1 MNARVRPAPRVTT
14 LPGGESR
21 RLPCALA
28 RSAIAAAGGPPYTD
42 PVNSLRKGLAV
53 KQACLAFAV
62 IAGAAALM
70 AGCGPQR
77 GDAPVYVG
85 LEEARKI
92 ARDRVYPATV
102 RVDARRTEFV
112 SGERRRLGGTG
123 SGVIF
128 DAEGHILTNYHVAG
142 RAEEITCTLFSK
154 ERVRARLIGG
164 DPWTDLA
171 VLQLDLEEAKRKGV
185 AFQPATFGDSDRVE
199 EGDSVLAVGSP
210 FGLSRSISNG
220 IISCRDRILGSA
232 LEISGGLETGL
243 FNTWLQT
250 DAAINPGNSGGP
262 LVNFHGDVIG
272 INTRGG
278 GNDLGFAVPINVAK
292 EVVRHIL
299 QKGKVTRSTIGVAVQ
314 PLQDLETFL
323 DVGKTEGAVIAAV
336 EPDGPAARAGI
347 LPRDVL
353 LEYGGVKVEARY
365 PEQLFDLRR
374 RISDTPIGARVQV
387 KVKRGGEVK
396 ALDIVTE
403 ELTTVR
409 SQERDFQRWGFVGQD
424 ITERL
429 AQRENLP
436 STKGVYVTGV
446 RRGGAAEKANIEKGD
461 VIFRVGDRDVANL
474 QDLAKSYDEAVR
486 QKQAMVLVRVRRG
499 MAVVPVVLRMDA
511 DEGKKPPAKPP
522 AKPAPAASAPD
533 KKPADNEVAEK
544 KPDDKQPDPVA
555 AATPKP

>member
-1 MNARVRPAPRVTT
+1 M
-14 LPGGESR
+14 
-21 RLPCALA
+21 A
-28 RSAIAAAGGPPYTD
+28 RSAIAAAKGPPYTTR
-42 PVNSLRKGLAV
+42 VNSLRKGLAV

-62 IAGAAALM
+62 ITGAAALM

-77 GDAPVYVG
+77 GDVPVYVG

-102 RVDARRTEFV
+102 RVDVRRTEFV

-171 VLQLDLEEAKRKGV
+171 VIRLDLAEAKSKGV
-185 AFQPATFGDSDRVE
+185 TFQAATFGDSAKME

-220 IISCRDRILGSA
+220 IISCHDRILGSA
-232 LEISGGLETGL
+232 MDLGGGLETGL
-243 FNTWLQT
+243 FSTWLQT

-262 LVNFHGDVIG
+262 LVNFHGEVIG
-272 INTRGG
+272 INTRTGS

-292 EVVRHIL
+292 EVVRQIL
-299 QKGKVTRSTIGVAVQ
+299 QKGKVTRSTVGVAVQ

-336 EPDGPAARAGI
+336 EPDGPAAKAGI
-347 LPRDVL
+347 QARDVL
-353 LEYGGVKVEARY
+353 LEYDGNKVEARY

-387 KVKRGGEVK
+387 KVKRGGEIK

-409 SQERDFQRWGFVGQD
+409 SQERDFQRWGLVGQD

-446 RRGGAAEKANIEKGD
+446 RRGEAAEKANIEKGD

-499 MAVVPVVLRMDA
+499 MAVVPVVLRMDV

-522 AKPAPAASAPD
+522 AKPAGAAPAQD
-533 KKPADNEVAEK
+533 KKPADNKPAEK
-544 KPDDKQPDPVA
+544 KPEDKKPDP
-555 AATPKP
+555 PKASPQP